1 VSADEGAASLEE
13 AGADVIGCNCGSGIA
28 YILPVVVALRANSER
43 PLWVKPN
50 AGLPELEGGRAVYK
64 QTPDEFAS
72 HIPTLIEA
80 GANIIG
86 GCCGTG
92 PEHIRRVAALVASR
106 TRAARRRVKQ

>member
-1 VSADEGAASLEE
+1 MSSTKASPSLSAVSAPR
-13 AGADVIGCNCGSGIA
+13 C
-28 YILPVVVALRANSER
+28 R
-43 PLWVKPN
+43 N

-64 QTPDEFAS
+64 QTPDEFAT
-72 HIPTLIEA
+72 HVPTLIEA

-92 PEHIRRVAALVASR
+92 PEHIRRVAALLASR